1 MDVRTMETTTAP
13 KQETETAG
21 TDTLQRDIPRG
32 AIEGFYTQDALQSIR
47 MGGVLV
53 DPTLVNPTIPG
64 FVRTV
69 KATITPA
76 AITSA
81 QVPERQGIHP
91 STLPT
96 FENLLRTYAT
106 SIGATIAFRDRVSD
120 GQRQSPV
127 NRDAVEYAEID
138 LSEATNTVVV
148 QPRPIFSMKTTWAIY
163 STQEDATTGR
173 AGLWVVMEDTVIR
186 IKQSPNREAIAGNI
200 EEVAILARTTTKGST
215 STTAFSA
222 PNATE
227 VRFTNREFV
236 PFTGNYSISRDFT
249 AQSDRPRLAA
259 DDSVVMRL
267 LY

>member
-53 DPTLVNPTIPG
+53 DPTLINPTIPG

-91 STLPT
+91 STLLR
-96 FENLLRTYAT
+96 FEILLRAYAA

-148 QPRPIFSMKTTWAIY
+148 QPRPLFSMKTTWAIY

-186 IKQSPNREAIAGNI
+186 IKQSPNREAIAGNV

-215 STTAFSA
+215 STTVFSA

-259 DDSVVMRL
+259 DDSVAMRL
-267 LY
+267 FY